1 MDWDW
6 SFFLEPTYQDDSVIP
21 VWEKF
26 LMAWGTTFEIA
37 AISWIAALAIGMFI
51 GILRTLPH
59 EKKASYKALYLFATC
74 WVELFRNIPI
84 LVQMFLWLYVIPT
97 LIPFLT
103 PLKQSPF
110 ILALLALAIFTSTRV
125 AEQVRAGIQSIPK
138 GIRYASLALGLNA
151 PQTYIYVLLPITVRT
166 IMPPLISESM
176 NIVKNSSVA
185 FALGVYE
192 LLSFTNEFGSLRED
206 VLMQIF
212 LFVTIAY
219 SVTALSFSLVM
230 RIIERRLRVPGFV
243 TGSTKGG
250 R

>member
-1 MDWDW
+1 MEWDW
-6 SFFLEPTYQDDSVIP
+6 SFFLESTYQDDSIIP
-21 VWEKF
+21 VWQKF
-26 LMAWGTTFEIA
+26 LMAWGWTFKIA
-37 AISWIAALAIGMFI
+37 AVSWITALIIGMFI

-74 WVELFRNIPI
+74 WVELFRNIPV

-97 LIPFLT
+97 IIPFMA

-110 ILALLALAIFTSTRV
+110 ILAILALGFFTSTRI

-138 GIRYASLALGLNA
+138 GMRYASLALGMNA

-185 FALGVYE
+185 FALGIFE

-206 VLMQIF
+206 ILMQIF
-212 LFVTIAY
+212 LIVTVAY

-230 RIIERRLRVPGFV
+230 RLIERKLRVPGFV
-243 TGSTKGG
+243 TGSTAGG